1 MGRGLVG
8 LKTHVRLVAAAAA
21 GVAFAADQISKFWII
36 DILALEYRGTIR
48 LTPFLDLVL
57 AWNPGISYSLLRAD
71 TPLGML
77 GLLALAALAVGL
89 LGAWLWTATDR
100 LTAVALGLVMGG
112 ALGNALDRARY
123 GAVADFLHLHTT
135 LPVGPLANY
144 VFNVADAAIVAGVAV
159 LLYES
164 LRPRPA
170 DPPPDAAPTIRRE
183 WKG

>member
-1 MGRGLVG
+1 MA
-8 LKTHVRLVAAAAA
+8 LKTRARLIAAAAA

-36 DILALEYRGTIR
+36 DILGIEDRPPIR
-48 LTPFLDLVL
+48 LTPFLDIVL
-57 AWNPGISYSLLRAD
+57 AWNPGISYSLLRAE

-77 GLLALAALAVGL
+77 GLLALAALAVGV
-89 LGAWLWTATDR
+89 LGAWLWTTTDR
-100 LTAVALGLVMGG
+100 ATALALGMIMGG

-144 VFNVADAAIVAGVAV
+144 VFNIADAAIVAGVAV

-164 LRPRPA
+164 VRPRPA
-170 DPPPDAAPTIRRE
+170 NPPPDAAPTIRRE

>member
-8 LKTHVRLVAAAAA
+8 MKTHVRLVAAAAA
-21 GVAFAADQISKFWII
+21 GVAFAADQISKFWMI
-36 DILALEYRGTIR
+36 DILGIEDRGPIR
-48 LTPFLDLVL
+48 LTPFLDIVL

-71 TPLGML
+71 STLGLL
-77 GLLALAALAVGL
+77 GLLALAALA
-89 LGAWLWTATDR
+89 
-100 LTAVALGLVMGG
+100 LGLVLGG

-164 LRPRPA
+164 VRPRPA
-170 DPPPDAAPTIRRE
+170 SPAA
-183 WKG
+183 

>member
-1 MGRGLVG
+1 MGGRLVG
-8 LKTHVRLVAAAAA
+8 VKTHVRLVAAAAA
-21 GVAFAADQISKFWII
+21 GVAFAADQITKFWMI
-36 DILALEYRGTIR
+36 DILGIEDRPPIR
-48 LTPFLDLVL
+48 LTPFLDIVL

-71 TPLGML
+71 STLGML
-77 GLLALAALAVGL
+77 GLLALAALAVGV
-89 LGAWLWTATDR
+89 LGAWLWTTTDR
-100 LTAVALGLVMGG
+100 PTALALGLVLGG

-164 LRPRPA
+164 VRPRPA
-170 DPPPDAAPTIRRE
+170 SPAA
-183 WKG
+183 

>member
-1 MGRGLVG
+1 MERGLVG
-8 LKTHVRLVAAAAA
+8 MKTHVRLIAAAAA
-21 GVAFAADQISKFWII
+21 GVAFAADQISKFWMI
-36 DILALEYRGTIR
+36 DILGLEDRGPIR
-48 LTPFLDLVL
+48 LTPFLDVVL

-71 TPLGML
+71 SLMGLL
-77 GLLALAALAVGL
+77 GLLALAALAVGV
-89 LGAWLWTATDR
+89 LGAWLWMTTDR
-100 LTAVALGLVMGG
+100 LTALALGLVMGG

-144 VFNVADAAIVAGVAV
+144 VFNIADAAIVAGVMV

-170 DPPPDAAPTIRRE
+170 SPAA
-183 WKG
+183 